1 MKDRVR
7 SYLVFATRG
16 YKIVMLIVLPIF
28 LLAVDFIAAV
38 VFRGSAMPAYIMLLI
53 MAEVM
58 SDNWYLGGIQE
69 KNSQKIDYLKTS
81 ARGRQIMKSALIMDL
96 VRRLVFLVVIAG
108 VSWLFTIIFTAGEG
122 VRAKPG
128 LWEVLLVALLVYTL
142 SLLGIFLCR
151 FFSYL
156 WVNLLAAYV
165 GAIVGVVIFLI
176 AAGGFLPVLLMDA
189 VLGILGAGLSVL
201 AVKTAMLKVEGSY
214 YDK

>member
-1 MKDRVR
+1 M
-7 SYLVFATRG
+7 
-16 YKIVMLIVLPIF
+16 
-28 LLAVDFIAAV
+28 
-38 VFRGSAMPAYIMLLI
+38 
-53 MAEVM
+53 
-58 SDNWYLGGIQE
+58 
-69 KNSQKIDYLKTS
+69 
-81 ARGRQIMKSALIMDL
+81 
-96 VRRLVFLVVIAG
+96 
-108 VSWLFTIIFTAGEG
+108 
-122 VRAKPG
+122 
-128 LWEVLLVALLVYTL
+128 LVYTL